1 MSCTCQIDRPFFIEG
16 FVAFPVLT
24 RTHCPPAFL
33 FAVVGVEPS
42 KPTVVWK
49 TGFSFTCAD
58 RRGTL
63 IIVDWDDTIFPTSWL
78 QKKAALL

>member
-1 MSCTCQIDRPFFIEG
+1 MSCNVPIPRPEVWVECRYMSCTCQIDRPFFIEG

-49 TGFSFTCAD
+49 MGLF
-58 RRGTL
+58 
-63 IIVDWDDTIFPTSWL
+63 
-78 QKKAALL
+78 ALENVG